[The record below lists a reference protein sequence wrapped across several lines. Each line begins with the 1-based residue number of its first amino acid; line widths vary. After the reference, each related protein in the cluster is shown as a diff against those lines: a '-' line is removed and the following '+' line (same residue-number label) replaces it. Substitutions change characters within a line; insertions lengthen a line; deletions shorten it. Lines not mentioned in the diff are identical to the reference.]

1 MTVINLDGHSVL
13 LAGRYS
19 EYFKAGIGVILGTA
33 ALQHQNISE
42 LCKLGRA
49 DPEDAGVLGSVGG
62 SVC

>member
-1 MTVINLDGHSVL
+1 MLP
-13 LAGRYS
+13 GRYS
-19 EYFKAGIGVILGTA
+19 EYFKSGIGVILGTA

-49 DPEDAGVLGSVGG
+49 DPEDAGFLGSVGG